1 MTEDLVSQDHEET
14 LVLRDPLVL
23 QGSRVQQVRQEVLVL
38 QDRRVTEDHLAR

>member
-23 QGSRVQQVRQEVLVL
+23 QGPQVPQVRQEVLAL